1 MNLKR
6 FLVNLKNLPK
16 KEYVEKTGVDFCCGI
31 GLLQKKSKSRVKD
44 MEFPRDEEADRTEY

>member
-1 MNLKR
+1 M
-6 FLVNLKNLPK
+6 NLKNLPK